1 MAENPD
7 RTRQL
12 ARPRERWFTSGKRSG
27 PPPGVVLA
35 AAAAI
40 LGAACAP
47 PPAAEPEPRG
57 LDLRGATVVDL
68 SHSYDDA
75 TLYWPTETTRFELS
89 QLAHG
94 MTDGGYFYAANAFC
108 APEHGGTHIDAP
120 IHFAQQGWT
129 LGEVPV
135 ERLIAPGVVID
146 VSAAA
151 ARDPDYRLTAEDVLA
166 WEQAR
171 GEAPAGAI
179 VLLRTG
185 WSSRW
190 PDALDYL
197 GDDTPGDASNLHFP
211 AYGAEAARLLVEQRR
226 VAALGVDTASID
238 HGPSADFI
246 VHRIAAAANVVGL
259 ENLTNL
265 DQIPST
271 GAWIAALPMN
281 IAKGSGGPVRVVALH
296 K

>member
-1 MAENPD
+1 MYW
-7 RTRQL
+7 TL
-12 ARPRERWFTSGKRSG
+12 TGLLCGF
-27 PPPGVVLA
+27 V
-35 AAAAI
+35 AAAI
-40 LGAACAP
+40 LSAACTP
-47 PPAAEPEPRG
+47 QPVAEPEPTG
-57 LDLRGATVVDL
+57 LDLSGARVVDL

-75 TLYWPTETTRFELS
+75 TLYWPTAATRFELS
-89 QLAHG
+89 RLSHG

-108 APEHGGTHIDAP
+108 TPEHGGTHIDAP
-120 IHFAQQGWT
+120 IHFAEQGWL

-135 ERLIAPGVVID
+135 DRLVAPGVVINA
-146 VSAAA
+146 SAAA
-151 ARDPDYRLTAEDVLA
+151 ERDPDYRLTAEDVLD
-166 WEQAR
+166 WER
-171 GEAPAGAI
+171 SHGEVPAGAI

-190 PDALDYL
+190 PVALDYL

-238 HGPSADFI
+238 HGPSANFI

-265 DQIPST
+265 DRLPST
-271 GAWIAALPMN
+271 GTWVVALPMN
-281 IAKGSGGPVRVVALH
+281 IAEGSGGPVRVVALH

>member
-1 MAENPD
+1 MC
-7 RTRQL
+7 
-12 ARPRERWFTSGKRSG
+12 WMRSG
-27 PPPGVVLA
+27 MLYGI

-40 LGAACAP
+40 VSAACAEQP
-47 PPAAEPEPRG
+47 LAEREPRG
-57 LDLRGATVVDL
+57 LDLAGAAVVDL

-75 TLYWPTETTRFELS
+75 TLYWPTATTRFELS

-108 APEHGGTHIDAP
+108 TPEHGGTHIDAP
-120 IHFAQQGWT
+120 IHFAEQGWT

-135 ERLIAPGVVID
+135 DRLIGPGVVID
-146 VSAAA
+146 GSAAA

-166 WEQAR
+166 WEQTH
-171 GEAPAGAI
+171 GEVPAGAI

-190 PDALDYL
+190 PVTLDYL

-211 AYGAEAARLLVEQRR
+211 AYGAEAARLLIEQRR

-265 DQIPST
+265 DQVPPV
-271 GAWIAALPMN
+271 GAWVVALPMN
-281 IAKGSGGPVRVVALH
+281 IAEGSGGPVRVVALH